1 MQTRTWIISAAAAA
15 VVLAGGGW
23 WLAGRD
29 DSQVTYRTARIE
41 RGSLQAAVA
50 ATGTVNPVSQVQVG
64 TQVSGQ
70 VRELLVDFNS
80 EVRQGQLI
88 ARIDPETFEYRL
100 RQATADLEAARASVL
115 TAQANVQQALAQ
127 ASRAGVELQEAQRD
141 LERKQGLVAQNFIS
155 PAEADTARAK
165 AATLV
170 EAYKATQAMVDVAR
184 AQVQAAQA
192 TVKQRDAQLAQ
203 ARVDLERTQIRS
215 PVDGIVIKRSVEA
228 GQTVAASLQ
237 APELF
242 VIARNLSDMQVEA
255 SIDESDV
262 ARVRVGQPAG
272 FTVDAFPGRSFEG
285 QVRQV
290 RKAAVNS
297 QNVITYVAV
306 VGFTNVSSQLLPGMT
321 ANVRIVTDTRDDVL
335 KVPNAALRVRIAGLQ
350 PAAAPGPV
358 GASAAGARPDG
369 GPGGD
374 PRAAPAFIASA
385 HAQPADA
392 AASTPRR
399 RGALA
404 GGPGGPGGGPGPG
417 GPLRDFRERLITD
430 LQLTPG
436 QIDQVDAVMA
446 EARPR
451 FMALRDLPEDERA
464 KARERILADLRAR
477 IGDQLPPPQR
487 ARYQHLVAELS
498 SRQSTRG
505 RIHLLGDDGQP
516 RAFDVR
522 LGITDGS
529 MTELLVP
536 RGAPDAGELQAGA
549 TVITGVAGAQP
560 AAGQGGNRPAGPR
573 MMF

>member
-1 MQTRTWIISAAAAA
+1 MQTRTWIISATAAAA
-15 VVLAGGGW
+15 VLAGGGW

-29 DSQVTYRTARIE
+29 DSQVTYRTGRIE

-184 AQVQAAQA
+184 AQGQAAQA

-262 ARVRVGQPAG
+262 ARVRLGQPAS
-272 FTVDAFPGRSFEG
+272 FTVDAFPGRGFEG

-335 KVPNAALRVRIAGLQ
+335 KVPNAALRVRIAGLE
-350 PAAAPGPV
+350 PAAAPGPM
-358 GASAAGARPDG
+358 GASAAAVRPDA

-385 HAQPADA
+385 HAQPAEA
-392 AASTPRR
+392 AASAPRR
-399 RGALA
+399 RGGPA
-404 GGPGGPGGGPGPG
+404 GGPGGPGAGPG
-417 GPLRDFRERLITD
+417 GPLRDFRERLIAD
-430 LQLTPG
+430 LQLAPE
-436 QIDQVDAVMA
+436 QIEQVDAVMA

-487 ARYQHLVAELS
+487 ARYQQLVAELS

-505 RIHLLGDDGQP
+505 RIHLLGSDGKP

-536 RGAPDAGELQAGA
+536 RGTPGAGELQAGA
-549 TVITGVAGAQP
+549 TVVTGVMGAQQP

>member
-1 MQTRTWIISAAAAA
+1 
-15 VVLAGGGW
+15 
-23 WLAGRD
+23 
-29 DSQVTYRTARIE
+29 
-41 RGSLQAAVA
+41 
-50 ATGTVNPVSQVQVG
+50 
-64 TQVSGQ
+64 
-70 VRELLVDFNS
+70 
-80 EVRQGQLI
+80 VRQGQLI

-184 AQVQAAQA
+184 AQGQAAQA

-262 ARVRVGQPAG
+262 ARVRVGQPAS
-272 FTVDAFPGRSFEG
+272 FTVDAFPGRGFEG
-285 QVRQV
+285 KVRQV

-306 VGFTNVSSQLLPGMT
+306 VGFTNESSQLLPGMT

-335 KVPNAALRVRIAGLQ
+335 KVPNAALRVRIAGLE
-350 PAAAPGPV
+350 PAAAPGPM
-358 GASAAGARPDG
+358 GASAAAARPDA

-385 HAQPADA
+385 HAQPAEA
-392 AASTPRR
+392 AASAPRR
-399 RGALA
+399 RGGPA
-404 GGPGGPGGGPGPG
+404 GGPGAGPGPG
-417 GPLRDFRERLITD
+417 GPLRDFRERRIAD
-430 LQLTPG
+430 LQLAPE
-436 QIDQVDAVMA
+436 QIEQVDAAMA

-487 ARYQHLVAELS
+487 ARYQQLVAELS

-505 RIHLLGDDGQP
+505 RIHLLGSDGKP

-536 RGAPDAGELQAGA
+536 RGAPGAGELQEGA
-549 TVITGVAGAQP
+549 AVITGVMGTQQP

>member
-1 MQTRTWIISAAAAA
+1 MQTRTWIISATAAAA
-15 VVLAGGGW
+15 VLAGGGW

-29 DSQVTYRTARIE
+29 DSQVTYRTGRIE

-170 EAYKATQAMVDVAR
+170 EAFKATQAMVDVAR
-184 AQVQAAQA
+184 AQGQAAQA

-262 ARVRVGQPAG
+262 ARVRLGQPAS
-272 FTVDAFPGRSFEG
+272 FTVDAFPGRGFEG

-306 VGFTNVSSQLLPGMT
+306 VGFTNESNQLLPGMT

-335 KVPNAALRVRIAGLQ
+335 KVPNAALRVRIAGLE
-350 PAAAPGPV
+350 PAAAPGPM
-358 GASAAGARPDG
+358 GASAAGA
-369 GPGGD
+369 GPGAD

-385 HAQPADA
+385 HAQPAEA
-392 AASTPRR
+392 AASAPRR
-399 RGALA
+399 RGGQA
-404 GGPGGPGGGPGPG
+404 GGPGAGPG
-417 GPLRDFRERLITD
+417 GPLRDFRERLIAD
-430 LQLTPG
+430 LQLAPG
-436 QIDQVDAVMA
+436 QIEQVDALMA

-451 FMALRDLPEDERA
+451 FMALRDLPDDERA

-487 ARYQHLVAELS
+487 ARYQQLVAELS

-505 RIHLLGDDGQP
+505 RIHLLGSDGKP

-536 RGAPDAGELQAGA
+536 RGAPGAGELQAGA
-549 TVITGVAGAQP
+549 TVITGVMGAQQP
-560 AAGQGGNRPAGPR
+560 AAGPGGNRPAGPR